1 MQTKIAI
8 CGNIASGKSTVQN
21 ILKEKGYKVL
31 DTDEVAHTLLT
42 VKNKPL
48 YEAFKGGD
56 FFNEQGEFSR
66 YKVGQYVFEH
76 KEAGNLLTSIM
87 HPQIAE
93 KIKEFFKQ
101 NKDEKLLFVGIPLL
115 FEAKMENLFD
125 KIIFVYTDDE
135 IRLERLLK
143 RNNYTVEHAKQR
155 MSSQL
160 PQDEKVKK
168 SDYVLNN
175 NGNFEELEKAVIE
188 LLKYLLTQE

>member
-1 MQTKIAI
+1 MKKIAI

-21 ILKEKGYKVL
+21 ILEEKGYKVL
-31 DTDEVAHTLLT
+31 DTDEIAHTLLT

-48 YEAFKGGD
+48 YEAFKDYD
-56 FFNEQGEFSR
+56 FFDEQGEFSR
-66 YKVGQYVFEH
+66 KKVGQYVFEH
-76 KEAGNLLTSIM
+76 KDAEKLLTSIL
-87 HPQIAE
+87 HPQIKA
-93 KIKEFFKQ
+93 KIQEFFEQ

-143 RNNYTVEHAKQR
+143 RDNYTVEYAKLR
-155 MSSQL
+155 MSSQM

-168 SDYVLNN
+168 SDYILNN
-175 NGNFEELEKAVIE
+175 NGTFEELKKSVDE
-188 LLKYLLTQE
+188 LLKVI